1 MALVHNKFEHWQTRA
16 NEAHDLAAKRNC
28 MGENL
33 LLLSCGIVFIT
44 GLVIAAANLLGI
56 APGGKRL
63 PRTDSTL
70 TIRADY
76 RSGHVSFAR

>member
-1 MALVHNKFEHWQTRA
+1 MAHVRNKPEHWQKRA
-16 NEAHDLAAKRNC
+16 NGMREVAAKRNC